1 MDNKEWTISEVID
14 SFGINGHTWLMF
26 VLLGLANIFD
36 GYDFMIVNTT
46 NSYLAPSFGITD
58 SAQMGSLT
66 TWGLLGMVL
75 GGAVGGAMSD
85 RIGRKKMLIIA
96 VIFYGLFTLPQAF
109 SNDLGFFAVW
119 RLIAGF
125 GVGSCI
131 PIVTTCFSETIPSQH
146 RGVFVTFGM
155 AFMVAG
161 WVLAGLVGNPICATE
176 TSILGDFTMD
186 KFGNVA
192 NWRLCYL
199 IGALPIIYGI
209 VLIFAM
215 HETPHWYAN
224 SGQKEKAVEAL
235 AQIEAKH
242 HDTVTERDPNL
253 LVVPPK
259 PANVGPNVLFSKK
272 FIVAT
277 AAIWCTYFVGQFCVY
292 GMNAWIPT
300 WFQNMGYTKA
310 QSINLQ
316 TWNNFAAILSNVSVG
331 FVSDRIGRKKNLAAS
346 WIACIIAIAL
356 CSFFIVWDPTQS
368 KLVLYTI
375 LMLVFGFALNYAITA
390 VQPLMPESYP
400 TAIRNTGVAWCQ
412 AFARFGGSGSSIV
425 LGAFA
430 GALRV
435 ANPVYGD
442 AGIQSTDPAIQAASQ
457 TFQQNIEGAA
467 TASVKNA
474 DPAAIEKAIGAL
486 QTIPDWSVVVL
497 TLCIPF
503 VLGFICTL
511 LFVRETGGKTMD
523 QLAAEASGDDGD
535 TGTTRFG
542 IMMVIVALLAILC
555 IVMPLLPADMFGGMP
570 FSKTPMALP
579 LMATGMLLPFLFF
592 FIFAG
597 PLALKK
603 D

>member
-1 MDNKEWTISEVID
+1 MDNKEFTVSEVID

-26 VLLGLANIFD
+26 ILLGLANIFD
-36 GYDFMIVNTT
+36 GYDFMIVNST
-46 NSYLAPSFGITD
+46 NSYIAPSFGLT
-58 SAQMGSLT
+58 SAAEMGSLT

-109 SNDLGFFAVW
+109 SNSLFIFAIW

-131 PIVTTCFSETIPSQH
+131 PIVTTCFSETIPSKN

-161 WVLAGLVGNPICATE
+161 WVLAGLVAAPICSTPESIFGGFLTE
-176 TSILGDFTMD
+176 RMVDGQLM
-186 KFGNVA
+186 VE
-192 NWRLCYL
+192 NWRICYL

-209 VLIFAM
+209 ILIFAM
-215 HETPHWYAN
+215 HETPQWYATN
-224 SGQKEKAVEAL
+224 GQKDKAVAAL
-235 AQIEAKH
+235 EEIAHKH
-242 HDTVTERDPNL
+242 HDDNVKYDPNL
-253 LVVPPK
+253 LIVPPK

-272 FIVAT
+272 YIVAT

-300 WFQNMGYTKA
+300 WFQDMGYTKA
-310 QSINLQ
+310 QSVNLQ
-316 TWNNFAAILSNVSVG
+316 TWNNVAAIASNIVVG

-346 WIACIIAIAL
+346 WIACIVAILL
-356 CSFFIVWDPTQS
+356 CSFLINYDPGQT
-368 KLVLYTI
+368 KMVLYVA
-375 LMLVFGFALNYAITA
+375 LMLLFGFCLNYAITA

-430 GALRV
+430 TALVV
-435 ANPVYGD
+435 ANP
-442 AGIQSTDPAIQAASQ
+442 
-457 TFQQNIEGAA
+457 
-467 TASVKNA
+467 
-474 DPAAIEKAIGAL
+474 AL
-486 QTIPDWSVVVL
+486 QNPDAVAAAAAAGTALKDTIPNWSTVVL

-503 VLGFICTL
+503 ALGFICTL
-511 LFVRETGGKTMD
+511 LFVKETGGKSLD
-523 QLAAEASGDDGD
+523 ELAAEETASDSSD
-535 TGTTRFG
+535 TGTALFG
-542 IMMVIVALLAILC
+542 VMMVIVALLAILC
-555 IVMPLLPADMFGGMP
+555 IVFPLLPADIFGGVP

-579 LMATGMLLPFLFF
+579 LMATGMLLPFAFF

-597 PLALKK
+597 PRAIANRQK
-603 D
+603 

>member
-161 WVLAGLVGNPICATE
+161 WVLAGLIGNPICATPE
-176 TSILGDFTMD
+176 PILGDFTTD

-209 VLIFAM
+209 VLVFAM

-235 AQIEAKH
+235 AQIEKQH
-242 HDTVTERDPNL
+242 HSTVTERDPNL

-277 AAIWCTYFVGQFCVY
+277 AAIWTTYFVGQFCVY

-300 WFQNMGYTKA
+300 WFQAMGYSA
-310 QSINLQ
+310 ADSVNLQ

-346 WIACIIAIAL
+346 WIACIVVIVI
-356 CSFFIVWDPTQS
+356 CSMVITYDPENS
-368 KLVLYTI
+368 KMVLYVA
-375 LMLVFGFALNYAITA
+375 LMLLFGFALNYAITA

-430 GALRV
+430 TAFTMENPALSNPDAV
-435 ANPVYGD
+435 AAED
-442 AGIQSTDPAIQAASQ
+442 ASAKELAAM
-457 TFQQNIEGAA
+457 
-467 TASVKNA
+467 
-474 DPAAIEKAIGAL
+474 
-486 QTIPDWSVVVL
+486 IPNWSIVVL

-503 VLGFICTL
+503 ALGFICTL
-511 LFVRETGGKTMD
+511 VFVRETGGKTMD
-523 QLAAEASGDDGD
+523 QLAAEASADDPND
-535 TGTTRFG
+535 TGTGLFG
-542 IMMVIVALLAILC
+542 VMMVIVALLAILC
-555 IVMPLLPADMFGGMP
+555 IVMPLLPPSLFGGVP

-597 PLALKK
+597 PKALSNR
-603 D
+603 